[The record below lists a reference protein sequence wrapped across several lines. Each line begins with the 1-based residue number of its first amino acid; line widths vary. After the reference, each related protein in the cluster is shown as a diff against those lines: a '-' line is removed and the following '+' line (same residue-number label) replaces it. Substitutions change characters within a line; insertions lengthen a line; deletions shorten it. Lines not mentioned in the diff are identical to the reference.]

1 MQMPLLRLALQETIK
16 LVEVAGS
23 EKEITLVEIREATQK
38 MAKLLV
44 GVVLAPKL
52 KIQGKARIQCT
63 KENNQQLHLSQK
75 RSLQPSV
82 ILR

>member
-1 MQMPLLRLALQETIK
+1 M
-16 LVEVAGS
+16 V
-23 EKEITLVEIREATQK
+23 ITLVEIREATRK

-44 GVVLAPKL
+44 GVVLALKL
-52 KIQGKARIQCT
+52 KMQEKARIQRT